1 MGLGGSFSFTKSD
14 RLLKRGEFLR
24 ISRFGK
30 RVQNRYFIV
39 AFSQARFEKT
49 RLGITVTKRVG
60 KAVTRNRIKR
70 FVREYFRKSRH
81 EIAGQWDINIIAK
94 KEAAKLSWGEVAQ
107 SLQNVF
113 GKILG

>member
-1 MGLGGSFSFTKSD
+1 MGLGGSFSFRKSD

-30 RVQNRYFIV
+30 RVQNRHFIAV
-39 AFSQARFEKT
+39 FLPASFERT

-60 KAVTRNRIKR
+60 NAVIRNRIKR
-70 FVREYFRKSRH
+70 FVREYFRHHRH
-81 EIAGQWDINIIAK
+81 DIAGNRDINIIAK
-94 KEAAKLSWGEVAQ
+94 NEAAKLSRGETAQ

-113 GKILG
+113 GKISG